1 MGGMYVANDFQRLMM
16 RKEVENWRGRREKDV
31 KAWRRRGRSRRR
43 RRRKNLELRGYEA
56 VLNVRTAVEV
66 IN

>member
-1 MGGMYVANDFQRLMM
+1 MYVANDFQRLMM
-16 RKEVENWRGRREKDV
+16 RKEVEKWGGERE
-31 KAWRRRGRSRRR
+31 AWRQGEEEEEEEKMEK
-43 RRRKNLELRGYEA
+43 KNLELREHEA